1 MSSIKPFR
9 DDLGWKWKAM
19 AGRWLLVTDGGGEQ
33 VILSAANHSS
43 IRTRDLETGILRD
56 ISPSDHIAKVIA
68 AAADLRRHGQSL
80 INGIDI
86 GLVRI
91 DTDADETLA
100 NVLTGLRIALKSCS
114 PTPVIPLREP
124 ERF

>member
-1 MSSIKPFR
+1 MSAKPFR
-9 DDLGWKWKAM
+9 SDLGWKWEAF
-19 AGRWLLVTDGGGEQ
+19 AGRWLLVTDGGGQQ
-33 VILSAANHSS
+33 VIMSPDKLSH
-43 IRTRDLETGILRD
+43 IRTLDLETGVLRN
-56 ISPSDHIAKVIA
+56 ISPSDYIAKVIA
-68 AAADLRRHGQSL
+68 AAPDLRQYAQSL

-100 NVLTGLRIALKSCS
+100 NVLTGLRQALAKCG
-114 PTPVIPLREP
+114 PVPVAPLHEP